1 MKKNLLCLALCLLT
15 VAGSFAQPQEEIPE
29 WMKNSYIL
37 MSEYAYGEQK
47 CVGDL
52 FFVNELAT
60 TQTTMDVV
68 DGKLII
74 TNEMGSDDFVIV
86 KSTTTFVM
94 QKIGNAG
101 TCYISNLVFE
111 SPLTFQTERFSC
123 SNPYNDPKSYGE
135 IMGALQEL
143 LLFFYEE

>member
-74 TNEMGSDDFVIV
+74 TNKMGSDDFVIL

-101 TCYISNLVFE
+101 TCYVSNLVFE

-143 LLFFYEE
+143 LLLFYEE

>member
-1 MKKNLLCLALCLLT
+1 
-15 VAGSFAQPQEEIPE
+15 
-29 WMKNSYIL
+29 

-52 FFVNELAT
+52 FFVNELET

-74 TNEMGSDDFVIV
+74 TNEMGSDGFVII
-86 KSTTTFVM
+86 KITTTFVM

-101 TCYISNLVFE
+101 TCYVSNFVFE
-111 SPLTFQTERFSC
+111 SPLTFQIERLSC
-123 SNPYNDPKSYGE
+123 SNPYNDPESYGK
-135 IMGALQEL
+135 IIGMLQEVL
-143 LLFFYEE
+143 PLFYEE